1 MEDNWTTVYTT
12 AEKYLAEMARQM
24 LRDNGI
30 DTVIM
35 DKQDTAYPSIGY
47 IELMVKKEDLA
58 AAEKLI
64 KEFEP

>member
-24 LRDNGI
+24 LMDNGI
-30 DTVIM
+30 DAVVM
-35 DKQDTAYPSIGY
+35 DKQDTVYPSIGY
-47 IELMVKKEDLA
+47 IEVMVKKEDHP

-64 KEFEP
+64 KEFKP